1 MTSYDQSLVRSL
13 TLSTIAAADSCGPD
27 ENSRFLRTLFV
38 MNFTWDPPTSIVR
51 IFFIDILAVVRF
63 PMMCYSVLRRVYE
76 KQAPF

>member
-1 MTSYDQSLVRSL
+1 
-13 TLSTIAAADSCGPD
+13 
-27 ENSRFLRTLFV
+27 

>member
-1 MTSYDQSLVRSL
+1 
-13 TLSTIAAADSCGPD
+13 
-27 ENSRFLRTLFV
+27 

-63 PMMCYSVLRRVYE
+63 LMRRYSVVRRVYE